1 MSSAMEGNITAHPGY
16 DYPPYKGDTS
26 MFDYVVYFEDI
37 EQMQRS
43 WSDDPAFIPTVLT
56 YSVAF
61 VVGECD

>member
-1 MSSAMEGNITAHPGY
+1 MSSDMEGNITAY
-16 DYPPYKGDTS
+16 DSDPPYKGDTS

-56 YSVAF
+56 YSLAF
-61 VVGECD
+61 CIGECD